1 MDVSAAS
8 RLLTFLRRAESLK
21 DETRTA
27 WTSTGRPE
35 SVAAHTW
42 RLCLWAVVLGD
53 HFEERD
59 ETFDAQRLLKLCVV
73 HDLGEALAGDV
84 PAVDQPPE
92 GTSEQERADLQAITA
107 ALPEAGRMQI
117 RDLWEEYEAAE
128 TPEARVAKALDKLE
142 TLLQHV
148 QGDNPPDFDYR
159 FNLSYGTDYT
169 SDVDPLVTEL
179 RRILDAETEQRAQ
192 KED

>member
-1 MDVSAAS
+1 MDPANATH
-8 RLLTFLRRAESLK
+8 LLTFLQGAESLK

-27 WTSTGRPE
+27 WTSTGRRE

-42 RLCLWAVVLGD
+42 RLCLWAVLLGD

-73 HDLGEALAGDV
+73 HDLGEALSGDV
-84 PAVDQPPE
+84 PAIDQPPE
-92 GTSEQERADLQAITA
+92 GTSEQERADLRTLTA
-107 ALPEAGRMQI
+107 ALPEASRAHI
-117 RDLWEEYEAAE
+117 RDLWDEYESAE

-192 KED
+192 EED

>member
-53 HFEERD
+53 HFE
-59 ETFDAQRLLKLCVV
+59 
-73 HDLGEALAGDV
+73 
-84 PAVDQPPE
+84 
-92 GTSEQERADLQAITA
+92 ERADLQAITA

-179 RRILDAETEQRAQ
+179 RRILDAETEQRTQ
-192 KED
+192 DED